1 MRVVGVAALV
11 AAGVAASG
19 FAIQWAALPDA
30 GQGDV
35 VAARASLWLGRY
47 RETASVLEVDGGRL
61 RGVCYHGWIVGRRD
75 RKHRG
80 TLLRLSDGVTLRALP
95 PHTLLFSGTG
105 LFNGT
110 GLFSGTGPKRPVA
123 LLYAAGCTKLLS
135 DHLAT
140 LAEFSG
146 HRRARRAVLAGVP
159 VYAVDFPHLT
169 LYVDRTSGK
178 PIGVNAFDIK
188 GRFRFVRVTRT
199 AGRTL

>member
-19 FAIQWAALPDA
+19 FAIQWAALPSA
-30 GQGDV
+30 GKGDV

-47 RETASVLEVDGGRL
+47 RETASVLEIDGRRL
-61 RGVCYHGWIVGRRD
+61 HGVCYHGWIVGRRD

-80 TLLRLSDGVTLRALP
+80 TLLRLSDGVVVRALP
-95 PHTLLFSGTG
+95 PHTLLFTG
-105 LFNGT
+105 IE
-110 GLFSGTGPKRPVA
+110 PKRPVA

-178 PIGVNAFDIK
+178 PVGLNAFDIK
-188 GRFRFVRVTRT
+188 GRFRFVRVTST